1 MVPLSVALMAYT
13 LGLETRRLLGTLAVS
28 EEHSQYLL
36 YYRLSVF
43 AILSF
48 SGYFRLLN
56 YVFKRGSATANVLG
70 VIAVMYSGFGV
81 LLSYGRGVD
90 DELNTL
96 AAGTTT
102 GLLYKCSCKNCIL
115 ILSEL
120 SL

>member
-1 MVPLSVALMAYT
+1 MICYCERNFGSTLHGPSTAQAWESLLVKTPFFIFIDSVSHYF
-13 LGLETRRLLGTLAVS
+13 GTLP
-28 EEHSQYLL
+28 
-36 YYRLSVF
+36 
-43 AILSF
+43 
-48 SGYFRLLN
+48 RLLN

-102 GLLYKCSCKNCIL
+102 GLLYKCSCEQMNP
-115 ILSEL
+115 ERHRFP
-120 SL
+120 